1 MSALQPIHG
10 LYQAAARKIAGAAWI
25 RTQANEE
32 PTQAE
37 ARAIELEAAA
47 AEIRDQIHEDIATI
61 NTLEFLMHT
70 LATSKFQTPH
80 RTLAIRA
87 MEEASGRLRRELGDP
102 VEETGN
108 PS

>member
-10 LYQAAARKIAGAAWI
+10 LYQAADRKIAGAAWI
-25 RTQANEE
+25 RSQANEE

-37 ARAIELEAAA
+37 ARAIELEAGA